1 MQRGWCACGFF
12 ECLTC
17 IQQAFFHNTTLQ
29 LRSSDMT
36 TQDLFA
42 LVVGILGGS
51 ALEAIAV
58 LISVLG
64 VGLTIMR
71 SMWCWVVNL
80 IAVLIYAVLFF
91 QYKLYGETVLQIL
104 FMGMNIYGFLTWM
117 RGQAQQHE
125 IRIQPIQP
133 GRALQ
138 QILVAMSGGL
148 IFGLILKNFT
158 DAAVPLLD
166 AQLAALS
173 VLGTYW
179 TSQRYIATWML
190 WVAVD
195 IVYVGMFAYK
205 ELYLTAVLYTLF
217 VGLAAYGWWQW
228 VQVKKQQ
235 ATQVSAV

>member
-1 MQRGWCACGFF
+1 
-12 ECLTC
+12 
-17 IQQAFFHNTTLQ
+17 
-29 LRSSDMT
+29 MT
-36 TQDLFA
+36 TQDFVA
-42 LVVGILGGS
+42 IVVGILGGS
-51 ALEAIAV
+51 ALEAAAV

-64 VGLTIMR
+64 VALTIMR

-91 QYKLYGETVLQIL
+91 QYKLYGETILQIM

-117 RGQAQQHE
+117 RGQQQQHE
-125 IRIQPIQP
+125 IRIQPLQP
-133 GRALQ
+133 RRARQ
-138 QILVAMSGGL
+138 QILLAMSVGL
-148 IFGLILKNFT
+148 IFGLVLKNFT

-179 TSQRYIATWML
+179 TSQRYIATWVL
-190 WVAVD
+190 WVTVD

-205 ELYLTAVLYTLF
+205 ELYLTAVLYSLF

-228 VQVKKQQ
+228 LQVKKQQ
-235 ATQVSAV
+235 ATHTATV